1 VSLEKFLSS
10 VLFYTEKGD
19 PLPVAF
25 EKTKKIHKLKMDYDH
40 VYEISRLLI
49 LSYFAINS
57 KKRSQKV
64 KEFLAKGPKPT
75 LPEWMRNKLSIYMN
89 IQDLEKSL
97 LTRTVW
103 FRPNSLKKDPDKIL
117 TFLDMQ
123 GIKFERD
130 RDFPFLYKLLE
141 GNIRKTEEFRNFDVI
156 IQDKASVAVVMS
168 LNPERKERII
178 DLSSAPGLKAQLI
191 QELTE
196 NSVKLFLAD
205 LDTKRLLKE
214 KYLLRK
220 YGVNMDNI
228 EFNLQDSSY
237 NSFLRSD
244 KILLDAPCSSS
255 GMISNEPVILL
266 TLKNSEK
273 IYKYSKIQN
282 DILMS
287 SEKIN
292 ADELVYSVCSIFP
305 EEGEDHFNV
314 LYDIAEKP
322 LNIGYSGYPSKISDR
337 SIRFFPNVHSTEGFF
352 ITKLNLN
359 KLK

>member
-1 VSLEKFLSS
+1 MSLEKFLSS
-10 VLFYTEKGD
+10 ILFYAEKGY

-25 EKTKKIHKLKMDYDH
+25 EKTRKIHKLKIDYDD

-49 LSYFAINS
+49 LSYFNIRS

-64 KEFLAKGPKPT
+64 KEFLGKGPKPV
-75 LPEWMRNKLSIYMN
+75 LPEWIRNKLSMYIN

-117 TFLDMQ
+117 ASLDTQ

-130 RDFPFLYKLLE
+130 RDFPFVYKLLE
-141 GNIRKTEEFRNFDVI
+141 GDIRKTEEFRNFNVI

-168 LNPERKERII
+168 LNPERKERIL

-196 NSVKLFLAD
+196 NEAKLFLAD
-205 LDTKRLLKE
+205 LDTRRLLKE

-220 YGVNMDNI
+220 YGVNSDNI
-228 EFNLQDSSY
+228 EFILQDSSY

-244 KILLDAPCSSS
+244 KVLLDAPCSSS

-273 IYKYSKIQN
+273 VNKYSKIQD
-282 DILMS
+282 DILTNS
-287 SEKIN
+287 KKIN
-292 ADELVYSVCSIFP
+292 AEELVYSVCSIFP
-305 EEGEDHFNV
+305 EEGEDHFNL

-322 LNIGYSGYPSKISDR
+322 LFIGYNGYPSKISDR